1 MSKNDLMNHG
11 WVCHNV
17 WFWKHTLPRWQQKT
31 PPLPDADSDEDT
43 KKSGDE
49 QCGESEED
57 EKSED
62 EEKDGASEKDEKSE
76 DDEKDGESEEDEK
89 KSQEEKKDSRSEDD
103 EKSEDE
109 KDGESEEDEKKSP
122 EEKKDSRSEDDEKS
136 EDEKDGE
143 SEEDEKKSQEKKDSE
158 SEDDEKS
165 EDEKDGENEED
176 EKKSPEEKKDGRCE
190 DDEKSEDEKNGE
202 SEEDEKKSED
212 EEKDGS
218 SEDNPLLQIPAAQS
232 LLKKGL
238 APEMLE
244 VSKGSQSSN
253 SSSSSTS
260 STSSASSS
268 ESNEE
273 DEQPVMKRPAQRK
286 KVTKSPPKG
295 LEAAV
300 EEASTLA
307 AFDALHMTRYWDYCN
322 GKFQHLTAQEALC
335 ELDVSESVEAP
346 KIDPQKQYDKFLA
359 TVLQKK
365 SESKRKVE
373 EDMKEEPLEDLLDR
387 DLEKEPRL
395 PEPPTKRIRKK
406 SSGI

>member
-76 DDEKDGESEEDEK
+76 DDEKDGESEEGEK

-109 KDGESEEDEKKSP
+109 KHGES
-122 EEKKDSRSEDDEKS
+122 
-136 EDEKDGE
+136 
-143 SEEDEKKSQEKKDSE
+143 
-158 SEDDEKS
+158 
-165 EDEKDGENEED
+165 EED

-273 DEQPVMKRPAQRK
+273 YEQPVMKRPAQRK

-395 PEPPTKRIRKK
+395 PEPPTNRIRKK

>member
-1 MSKNDLMNHG
+1 M
-11 WVCHNV
+11 
-17 WFWKHTLPRWQQKT
+17 
-31 PPLPDADSDEDT
+31 
-43 KKSGDE
+43 
-49 QCGESEED
+49 
-57 EKSED
+57 
-62 EEKDGASEKDEKSE
+62 
-76 DDEKDGESEEDEK
+76 
-89 KSQEEKKDSRSEDD
+89 
-103 EKSEDE
+103 
-109 KDGESEEDEKKSP
+109 
-122 EEKKDSRSEDDEKS
+122 
-136 EDEKDGE
+136 
-143 SEEDEKKSQEKKDSE
+143 
-158 SEDDEKS
+158 
-165 EDEKDGENEED
+165 
-176 EKKSPEEKKDGRCE
+176 
-190 DDEKSEDEKNGE
+190 
-202 SEEDEKKSED
+202 
-212 EEKDGS
+212 
-218 SEDNPLLQIPAAQS
+218 
-232 LLKKGL
+232 KKGL

>member
-31 PPLPDADSDEDT
+31 LPLPDADSDEDT

-57 EKSED
+57 EKSDD

-136 EDEKDGE
+136 EDEKHGE
-143 SEEDEKKSQEKKDSE
+143 S
-158 SEDDEKS
+158 
-165 EDEKDGENEED
+165 EED